1 MTRRRSFADDNVV
14 VVAVVVVDVQLQTT
28 CREWSTTSR
37 IRTRHL
43 YSLHNHI
50 IILPGWRHVYKE
62 RKRLLYTKLSYSKKF
77 LKIT

>member
-50 IILPGWRHVYKE
+50 IILPG
-62 RKRLLYTKLSYSKKF
+62 
-77 LKIT
+77 